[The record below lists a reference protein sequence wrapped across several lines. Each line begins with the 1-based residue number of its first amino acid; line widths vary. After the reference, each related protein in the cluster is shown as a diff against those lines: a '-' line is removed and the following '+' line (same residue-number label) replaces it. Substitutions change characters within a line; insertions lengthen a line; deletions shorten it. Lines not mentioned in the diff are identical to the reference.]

1 MLGFAKSGV
10 VPDMPKTP
18 EPPRLEGGYLFPSPS
33 ERRAMYLE
41 KQNEALLKALM
52 KKGDALLQTM
62 IEQQKLI
69 LDLSAKL
76 GELSE
81 RDRLRERQLRFLWEK
96 VKR

>member
-1 MLGFAKSGV
+1 MLGFAKGGV

-96 VKR
+96 VK

>member
-96 VKR
+96 VK

>member
-81 RDRLRERQLRFLWEK
+81 RDRLRERQLRFIWEK
-96 VKR
+96 VK